1 MNIGGRHPFWYYLP
15 FFLSG
20 VSALLYQI
28 VWQRA
33 LFSIY
38 GLNIESVT
46 VVVTAFMLGLGLG
59 SLCGGW
65 LSKRRTLPLLAVFGI
80 IELGISGYGFIS
92 LNIFHAVAS
101 YTAGSSALGT
111 GIVTFAML
119 LIPTM

>member
-33 LFSIY
+33 LFTLY
-38 GLNIESVT
+38 GVNIESVT

-59 SLCGGW
+59 SLAGGR
-65 LSKRRTLPLLAVFGI
+65 LSERARLPLLGAFAS
-80 IELGISGYGFIS
+80 IELALRAFGAIS
-92 LNIFHAVAS
+92 LPLFPRIAS
-101 YTAGSSALGT
+101 LLPVSSPVGTAFMAIG
-111 GIVTFAML
+111 
-119 LIPTM
+119 